1 MIKKVKTTVPN
12 TYIISDLTGKEI
24 AETFYENELQKAI
37 IEKLI
42 KRKGDKL
49 YVKWKFY
56 DKYFSE
62 PKSLRKVRVES
73 DLSNYSTK
81 QIFKIRRGMTRH
93 LLLKR
98 LFQPV

>member
-49 YVKWKFY
+49 YV
-56 DKYFSE
+56 
-62 PKSLRKVRVES
+62 
-73 DLSNYSTK
+73 
-81 QIFKIRRGMTRH
+81 
-93 LLLKR
+93 
-98 LFQPV
+98 